1 MNLSLFVFLQKTL
14 HFMFMYHVRLKMS
27 RLIFVGPSFE
37 IIPFELGKR
46 KYICRGRFSKTKT
59 KIKKTDCGVSWQ

>member
-14 HFMFMYHVRLKMS
+14 HFMLMYHVRLKIS

-46 KYICRGRFSKTKT
+46 RYKCRGRFSKNKN
-59 KIKKTDCGVSWQ
+59 KNQEDGLWS